1 LSSIGVISII
11 VEKRVTFELELSSIV
26 AVENSS
32 IRAETN
38 AQLMI
43 ET

>member
-1 LSSIGVISII
+1 MSSVLLLKK
-11 VEKRVTFELELSSIV
+11 EVTFEVELSSIM
-26 AVENSS
+26 AIENSS
-32 IRAETN
+32 IRADTN

>member
-1 LSSIGVISII
+1 VSLVLLLKKG
-11 VEKRVTFELELSSIV
+11 VTFELELSSIV
-26 AVENSS
+26 TVENSS
-32 IRAETN
+32 IKAETN